1 MSRYKIGDRFKFEIV
16 GIERFA
22 GRNLYYISGFDGAFS
37 ENVLDG
43 LKKKKR
49 KKKKGGAANGKRAN
63 VKQR

>member
-1 MSRYKIGDRFKFEIV
+1 MSKYKIGDRFKFEVIGV
-16 GIERFA
+16 EKYF
-22 GRNLYYISGFDGAFS
+22 GRDVYRIKGFDGVFS

-49 KKKKGGAANGKRAN
+49 KKKGGKCNGKCSH